1 MDFLITHTDSRASA
15 VVMQVYLVRLCNNTC
30 SICSYECSFVWHPPA
45 GCFCLLIFFLSAG
58 STAAPLQSLQSCLIT
73 RLEDP
78 ISRSPVIQ
86 ISPLPDLNEILSCPP
101 QGLAFLPYKLIAL
114 AKRRR
119 ALFGTWTPCIRML
132 SEVMIYISENAE
144 RDTSSRLVVWV
155 NVSLASCTRRQILL
169 LIRFF

>member
-78 ISRSPVIQ
+78 ISRSPVFQ
-86 ISPLPDLNEILSCPP
+86 IRPLPTHPLKLDSFGAP
-101 QGLAFLPYKLIAL
+101 QGLALLRFKLIAL
-114 AKRRR
+114 PKRQC
-119 ALFGTWTPCIRML
+119 ACLACGQ
-132 SEVMIYISENAE
+132 
-144 RDTSSRLVVWV
+144 LVSVRSW
-155 NVSLASCTRRQILL
+155 
-169 LIRFF
+169 RF